1 MAAKCDLCG
10 ITTGTEIEPKVFVCD
25 GCGFVH
31 VKERRSPAEI
41 AAAWSEVYTSGAYD
55 PNWPGVKARLFYA
68 AEWLDQKYGLKDK
81 SVLDIGAGKGVFL
94 DYAADRGAYTAGIEP
109 DAINVEIVRGKG
121 HKCFAG
127 MVEEVDV
134 PSKFDVVT
142 ILWTLEN
149 CGGCIDFLNHAR
161 KFLKDDGILA
171 VATGSRILVPYK
183 KPYSSYFG
191 ELSPDLHCYRWTETT
206 LARAL
211 SRSGLFPVE
220 SNDWRQNDV
229 LLVASRPFGPDY
241 GTRFSAAPQ
250 DVVKFFRGWKET
262 FP

>member
-1 MAAKCDLCG
+1 MARKCDLCG
-10 ITTGTEIEPKVFVCD
+10 VETGTEIEPKVFVCD

-31 VKERRSPAEI
+31 VKERRSPAGI
-41 AAAWSEVYTSGAYD
+41 AAAWSDVYDSGAYG
-55 PNWPGVKARLFYA
+55 PNWPGVKARLFYV

-109 DAINVEIVRGKG
+109 DAANVETVRDKG
-121 HKCFAG
+121 HECFAG
-127 MVEEVDV
+127 MVEDVDIV
-134 PSKFDVVT
+134 AKFDFVT

-149 CGGCIDFLNHAR
+149 CGDCLDFLNHAR
-161 KFLKDDGILA
+161 KFLKDDGILV

-191 ELSPDLHCYRWTETT
+191 KLSPDLHCYRWTRNT
-206 LARAL
+206 LALAL
-211 SRSGLFPVE
+211 AKSGLEMVRT
-220 SNDWRQNDV
+220 NDYDQNDV
-229 LLVASRPFGPDY
+229 FLMVAERGDAQHY
-241 GTRFSAAPQ
+241 GDHPA
-250 DVVKFFRGWKET
+250 DIVKFFRSWKET